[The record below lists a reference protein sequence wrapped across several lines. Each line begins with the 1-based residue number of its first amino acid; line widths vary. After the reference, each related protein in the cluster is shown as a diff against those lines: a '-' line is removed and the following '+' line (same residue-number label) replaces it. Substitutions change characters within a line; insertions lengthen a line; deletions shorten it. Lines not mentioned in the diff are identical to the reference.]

1 MQLIVRRVKCVC
13 TGGHEFEFEGDLF
26 WKKPLSK
33 QWYIQI
39 CVKCGAYEYNVFGN
53 GIKDPVETYLGP
65 DKRMYYYWKINE
77 HHSTIR

>member
-39 CVKCGAYEYNVFGN
+39 CVKCGAYESYVYGE
-53 GIKDPVETYLGP
+53 GIQIFQGP
-65 DKRMYYYWKINE
+65 EPRMEQYWKE
-77 HHSTIR
+77 REQ